1 MAPRLSEELN
11 VIIRA
16 LLAKFEEASKAKDAK
31 ALAEFYHP
39 DGVVVSRGKWAAY
52 GRKDIE
58 AKCREWLN
66 MCSGYKVHID
76 QNLETD
82 NGEYIFHSGKYE
94 MDEKP
99 GELFHYQQIFQKQSD
114 GSYLV
119 YHEEF
124 VE

>member
-1 MAPRLSEELN
+1 MAPRSSEELN
-11 VIIRA
+11 VIVQA
-16 LLAKFEEASKAKDAK
+16 LLAKFDEASKTKDAK
-31 ALAEFYHP
+31 AIAELYHP

-58 AKCREWLN
+58 A
-66 MCSGYKVHID
+66 
-76 QNLETD
+76 
-82 NGEYIFHSGKYE
+82 
-94 MDEKP
+94 DEKP
-99 GELFHYQQIFQKQSD
+99 GQLLYYQQIFQKQSD